1 MIKIHDLEYL
11 LLRTIRRF
19 KGSVIKSYQKGL
31 ISNEKFFRI
40 LAIFVLSISVLK
52 VNFGIDDKRPA
63 PPNYFGTVLSA
74 QAPLPTPQPKA
85 DPPLAET
92 PYPKR
97 LSGSPDLDPI
107 LAKAVLVLDASSS
120 AILYEKDVELKLP
133 PASITKIM
141 TALVSIESFSLAE
154 EIVVPEVCTQFDGGS
169 KMGLKIGEKISVEN
183 LLYGLLVSSAAD
195 SACSLSL
202 SHGLTREQFV
212 EKMNE
217 KAKALGMTDTF
228 YSNASG
234 LDEAN
239 GGNVSTARDTL
250 KLTIEALKN
259 PFFRKVVSTMK
270 ITVNSADNS
279 LIHPLI
285 NTNELLGTVKGISG
299 VKTGFTDKAGGCL
312 VFFYSY
318 EGKEIVGVVLGSSE
332 RGRFEDVK
340 KIIDWV
346 SRVYTW

>member
-19 KGSVIKSYQKGL
+19 KGSIIKSYQKGT
-31 ISNEKFFRI
+31 ISNEKILRV
-40 LAIFVLSISVLK
+40 LAIFVLSVSMLK
-52 VNFGIDDKRPA
+52 INFNSDEKKPA
-63 PPNYFGTVLSA
+63 PANYFGTVLSA
-74 QAPLPTPQPKA
+74 QVPPATPTP
-85 DPPLAET
+85 T

-97 LSGSPDLDPI
+97 LLGSPELEPI

-141 TALVSIESFSLAE
+141 TALVSIETFSLAE
-154 EIVVPEVCTQFDGGS
+154 EVVVPEICTQFDGGS
-169 KMGLKIGEKISVEN
+169 KMGLKVGEKISVEN

-202 SHGLTREQFV
+202 SHGLTRERFV

-217 KAKALGMTDTF
+217 KAKVLGMADTF

-250 KLTIEALKN
+250 KLTLEALRN
-259 PFFRKVVSTMK
+259 PFFRKVVATTK
-270 ITVNSADNS
+270 ITVSSVDKS
-279 LIHPLI
+279 LSHPLA
-285 NTNELLGTVKGISG
+285 NTNELLEIVPGISG

-312 VFFYSY
+312 VFTYNY
-318 EGKEIVGVVLGSSE
+318 EGKEIIGVVLGSGE

>member
-1 MIKIHDLEYL
+1 MKVHDIEYL

-19 KGSVIKSYQKGL
+19 KGSVIKSYQKGT
-31 ISNEKFFRI
+31 ISNEKFFRV
-40 LAIFVLSISVLK
+40 LAIFVLSVSVLK
-52 VNFGIDDKRPA
+52 VNFANDEKRPA

-74 QAPLPTPQPKA
+74 QVPSPTPTP
-85 DPPLAET
+85 T

-107 LAKAVLVLDASSS
+107 LAKASLVIDASS
-120 AILYEKDVELKLP
+120 AAVIYEKDGELKLS

-141 TALVSIESFSLAE
+141 TALVALDSFPLAE
-154 EIVVPEVCTQFDGGS
+154 EVSVPEVCTQFDGGS

-202 SHGLTREQFV
+202 KDGLTREQFV

-217 KAKALGMTDTF
+217 KAKALGMVDTF

-234 LDEAN
+234 LDETG
-239 GGNVSTARDTL
+239 GGNVSTARDSV
-250 KLTIEALKN
+250 KLTLEALKN
-259 PFFRKVVSTMK
+259 PFFRKVVSTTK
-270 ITVNSADNS
+270 ITVGSMDKS
-279 LIHPLI
+279 LTHPLI
-285 NTNELLGTVKGISG
+285 NTNELLETVSGISG

-312 VFFYSY
+312 VFFYNW

-340 KIIDWV
+340 KIIGWI